1 MFGEINFAGQPFRT
15 IPPSPGASYASEAIK
30 WFSEIDSDLS
40 TLGADDPRKDDL
52 ISWGGFSF
60 SAGVLAIEA
69 GIVILLLYPRPGA
82 VARILPDSLRPQRL
96 TRMRAMYLRVIII
109 LAFILL

>member
-15 IPPSPGASYASEAIK
+15 IPPSPAASYASEAIK
-30 WFSEIDSDLS
+30 WVSEIDSDLP
-40 TLGADDPRKDDL
+40 TLEAGDPRKDDL
-52 ISWGGFSF
+52 ISKGGFCF

-69 GIVILLLYPRPGA
+69 GVVMLLLYPRPGA

-96 TRMRAMYLRVIII
+96 TRMRAMYLRVMII
-109 LAFILL
+109 LVFVLL